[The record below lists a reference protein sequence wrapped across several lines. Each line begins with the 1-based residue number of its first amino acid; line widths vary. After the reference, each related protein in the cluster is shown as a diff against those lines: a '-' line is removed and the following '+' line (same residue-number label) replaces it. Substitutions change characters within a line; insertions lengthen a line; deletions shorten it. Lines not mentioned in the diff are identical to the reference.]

1 MNYSHARSVFIHK
14 WGRYSTGEK
23 IAIVYCVILG
33 ALLLI
38 APIVNISPLDDTAEK
53 TYRILNGHLFKSAI
67 LILGSWIA
75 LLAWSVSYSFKAFV
89 YKSIWFKDNE
99 SLFSLFLLLILL
111 TTFVGMGDMVNL
123 LRSNITYT
131 MSLSN
136 WYFITSL
143 LLVAGIVYT
152 LWHSIIAAKNIS
164 KASIMNSSQSSQE
177 LAQEDLESFK
187 DHIGNNNWLF

>member
-14 WGRYSTGEK
+14 WWRYSTGEK

-33 ALLLI
+33 FLLLI
-38 APIVNISPLDDTAEK
+38 APIVHIVPLDDSAEK
-53 TYRILNGHLFKSAI
+53 SYRLLNSHLLKSAI
-67 LILGSWIA
+67 LILGSRIA
-75 LLAWSVSYSFKAFV
+75 LLARSISFRFKAFV

-123 LRSNITYT
+123 LRNNITYT
-131 MSLSN
+131 ISLSN

-143 LLVAGIVYT
+143 ILVGGIVYT
-152 LWHSIIAAKNIS
+152 LWHSIVAAKNIS
-164 KASIMNSSQSSQE
+164 KASIMNASQSSQE
-177 LAQEDLESFK
+177 LAQEDLENFK
-187 DHIGNNNWLF
+187 DHISNNNGLF

>member
-1 MNYSHARSVFIHK
+1 
-14 WGRYSTGEK
+14 
-23 IAIVYCVILG
+23 
-33 ALLLI
+33 
-38 APIVNISPLDDTAEK
+38 
-53 TYRILNGHLFKSAI
+53 
-67 LILGSWIA
+67 
-75 LLAWSVSYSFKAFV
+75 
-89 YKSIWFKDNE
+89 
-99 SLFSLFLLLILL
+99 
-111 TTFVGMGDMVNL
+111 MVNL

-187 DHIGNNNWLF
+187 DHIGNNN

>member
-89 YKSIWFKDNE
+89 YKSI
-99 SLFSLFLLLILL
+99 
-111 TTFVGMGDMVNL
+111 
-123 LRSNITYT
+123 
-131 MSLSN
+131 
-136 WYFITSL
+136 
-143 LLVAGIVYT
+143 
-152 LWHSIIAAKNIS
+152 
-164 KASIMNSSQSSQE
+164 
-177 LAQEDLESFK
+177 
-187 DHIGNNNWLF
+187 